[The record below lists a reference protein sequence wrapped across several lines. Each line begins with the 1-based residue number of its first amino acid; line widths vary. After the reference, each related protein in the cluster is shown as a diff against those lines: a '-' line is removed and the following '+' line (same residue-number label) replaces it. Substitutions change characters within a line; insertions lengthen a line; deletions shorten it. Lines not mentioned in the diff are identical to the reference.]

1 MGQIESEGIVS
12 LKKDLNALL
21 LILSS
26 ITIILVFYSDLL
38 SSSGFLRSKT
48 SDTAGQKNLL
58 I

>member
-21 LILSS
+21 FILSS

-38 SSSGFLRSKT
+38 SSSGFLCSKT
-48 SDTAGQKNLL
+48 IDTAGQKDLL